1 MLCVSV
7 EVNGEVVVAGAASAE
22 TISATVNVY
31 PSVGECLVRVTGDVI
46 PLDDSPPADAAWL
59 SKRLNLGDTVVVRLV
74 ESDNPAV
81 PTLSRSDPNVAGS
94 DSVKLVC
101 SFCGKSHLE
110 IQKMYSGLKAIICN
124 ECIRLMHQMAVDDG
138 VHK

>member
-1 MLCVSV
+1 V
-7 EVNGEVVVAGAASAE
+7 EVNGEVVVAGAESAE
-22 TISATVNVY
+22 TISANVNVY
-31 PSVGECLVRVTGDVI
+31 PSVGESWVRVTGDVV

-74 ESDNPAV
+74 DSDSPSA
-81 PTLSRSDPNVAGS
+81 PTLSRSDPSVAGS

-101 SFCGKSHLE
+101 SFCGKSHME